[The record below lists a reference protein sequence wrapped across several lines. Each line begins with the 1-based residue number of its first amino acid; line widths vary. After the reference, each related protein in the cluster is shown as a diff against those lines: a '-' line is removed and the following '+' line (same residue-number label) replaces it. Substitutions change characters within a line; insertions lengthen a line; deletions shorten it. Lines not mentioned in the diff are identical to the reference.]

1 MDVYVCLCTSVLV
14 CVRLYVWTVTVA
26 NESVN
31 KGDNYQLAEDW
42 ILLTNV
48 PAFQS
53 SLLVMLRD
61 SCYCVCMYVCVCA
74 RMSELLATLVESAGT
89 WTSVIYQPKFIVGLD
104 LYGATKIT
112 HAHICARQA
121 SYFIWPDVLK
131 GIKPVG
137 IGTKAHTHKKFFFTM
152 TVSRWKQIIT
162 LGRLSF
168 TTDWCPKC
176 CVE

>member
-74 RMSELLATLVESAGT
+74 LACMHVCVCGHIRIVFGYTLRCMVAFVLFHSAYYSTDNAAAINLPINCSE
-89 WTSVIYQPKFIVGLD
+89 
-104 LYGATKIT
+104 
-112 HAHICARQA
+112 
-121 SYFIWPDVLK
+121 
-131 GIKPVG
+131 
-137 IGTKAHTHKKFFFTM
+137 
-152 TVSRWKQIIT
+152 
-162 LGRLSF
+162 
-168 TTDWCPKC
+168 
-176 CVE
+176 